1 MINITIKLIDL
12 DCCVSTIA
20 STFVGCVP
28 SHLKPYLSS
37 ISINVGYGHCWQN
50 NETLW
55 CEACN
60 YKEDCDSLLWSCT
73 LIEVEHL
80 EIMRQL
86 RKCRVCHISAKCC
99 HKTWKPR
106 N

>member
-1 MINITIKLIDL
+1 MVI
-12 DCCVSTIA
+12 
-20 STFVGCVP
+20 VGKTMGLYDV
-28 SHLKPYLSS
+28 K
-37 ISINVGYGHCWQN
+37 
-50 NETLW
+50 
-55 CEACN
+55 ACS
-60 YKEDCDSLLWSCT
+60 YKEDCDSLLLSCI

-106 N
+106 DYKLKDWK